1 VTFVISLSVVLLL
14 VRASDAAATKLRT
27 VADAGDTL
35 GINGGVM
42 MIR

>member
-1 VTFVISLSVVLLL
+1 MLLSVLALL
-14 VRASDAAATKLRT
+14 VRDNDAAATKLRT
-27 VADAGDTL
+27 VADAEDAL